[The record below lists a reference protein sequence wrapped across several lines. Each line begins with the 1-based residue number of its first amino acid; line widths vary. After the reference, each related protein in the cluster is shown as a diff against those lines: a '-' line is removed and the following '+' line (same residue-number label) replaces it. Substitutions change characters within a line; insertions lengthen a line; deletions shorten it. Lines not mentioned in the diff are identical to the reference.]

1 MVTGRRP
8 TRHLPCRAAPAPPD
22 GFLLAAKHLA
32 ALALAARRVDRLP
45 MSPPRKLSAGILGCL
60 VVLAFASA
68 PAAHAKSSNANT
80 AALQVALKALRHYT
94 GSIDGITGRRTRRA
108 IRRFQRAHRLP
119 VDGIAG
125 PRTRRK
131 LGRRGRPLL
140 GRRIMKRGHRGWD
153 VAALQFMLRRRGYAL
168 TVDGGFGRV
177 TQRAVKQFQR
187 ARGIHVDGRVGR
199 QTLSRMRRSATR
211 RGTGGGTPRG
221 PVRFLRPV
229 PGGIADGFGWVS
241 GRNHTGLDFPQPAGT
256 PVGAAG
262 RGVVRFAGWNTG
274 GYGYLVVI
282 RHRLGFETWYAH
294 QARVATRAGASVAG
308 GVRIGYVGS
317 SGRSTGPHLHWE
329 VRRNGVPINP
339 LPYTLSATSLKF
351 MPDAPPAG
359 LGCADNPAVKASRRF
374 ADDPRRAVLPACDPD
389 R

>member
-1 MVTGRRP
+1 MS
-8 TRHLPCRAAPAPPD
+8 
-22 GFLLAAKHLA
+22 
-32 ALALAARRVDRLP
+32 AR
-45 MSPPRKLSAGILGCL
+45 KWFAGVLGCL
-60 VVLAFASA
+60 CVLAFASA

-94 GSIDGITGRRTRRA
+94 GGVDGIAGRRTRRA
-108 IRRFQRAHRLP
+108 IRRFQRAHHLP
-119 VDGIAG
+119 VDGVAG

-140 GRRIMKRGHRGWD
+140 GRRIMKRGQHGWD

-177 TQRAVKQFQR
+177 TQRAVKQFQG

-199 QTLSRMRRSATR
+199 QTLSRIRRSR
-211 RGTGGGTPRG
+211 PSRGSGGGTPRG

-229 PGGIADGFGWVS
+229 RGAMGDGFGWVS
-241 GRNHTGLDFPQPAGT
+241 GRNHTGIDFPQPMGT
-256 PVGAAG
+256 YVGAAG
-262 RGVVRFAGWNTG
+262 RGVVTFAGWNSG
-274 GYGYLVVI
+274 GYGNLMIV

-294 QARVATRAGASVAG
+294 LSRFAVGSGASVAG

-317 SGRSTGPHLHWE
+317 TGRSTGPHLHWE

-339 LPYTLSATSLKF
+339 LPYTLSATSLTF
-351 MPDAPPAG
+351 MPDAPPAD
-359 LGCADNPAVKASRRF
+359 LECAADPAVTASPRYMN
-374 ADDPRRAVLPACDPD
+374 DPRRAVLPACHPD
-389 R
+389 ER